1 MKKLT
6 ALTLTA
12 LTIIILLLAAC
23 GNRNHLEIVEP
34 AEEIDMALV
43 GLWRWDGMTIWRYIF
58 NEDGTGERGINGV
71 QIEQFTWSTVS
82 NITLNI
88 NIVSELLFEEQL
100 RYERWAYRIRGNQ
113 LTLESLQDETMIYTY
128 FR

>member
-6 ALTLTA
+6 ALA
-12 LTIIILLLAAC
+12 MIILVLGAC
-23 GNRNHLEIVEP
+23 GNRQEETIEH
-34 AEEIDMALV
+34 AEEMDWALV
-43 GLWRWDGMTIWRYIF
+43 GLWRWDGMTIWRYVF

-71 QIEQFTWSTVS
+71 QIEEFTWNTKG

-88 NIVSELLFEEQL
+88 NIASELLFEGQL
-100 RYERWAYRIRGNQ
+100 RYEKWAYRIRGNQ
-113 LTLESLQDETMIYTY
+113 LTLESLKDETMTFTY